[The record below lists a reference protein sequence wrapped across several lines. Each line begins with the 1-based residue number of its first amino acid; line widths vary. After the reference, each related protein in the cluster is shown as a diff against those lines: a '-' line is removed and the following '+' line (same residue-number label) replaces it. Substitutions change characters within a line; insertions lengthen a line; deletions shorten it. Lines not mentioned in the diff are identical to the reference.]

1 LNQALHEDDL
11 IIAGVA
17 FGVYRPEDPL
27 NGGGRDV
34 SSRAGEVGM
43 AEAEAPGSAE
53 FAERVGQMMNEAA
66 LVLMISVGHRTGLFD
81 TMAAMPAATSAE
93 IAARAGLNERY
104 VREWLAA
111 MTTGKIVDHDG
122 AAGSFSLPAGHAA
135 WLTRAAG
142 LDNLAIQAQYVGLL
156 ALVED
161 QIVDCF
167 RQGGGVPYSAFPRL
181 QAVMAE
187 DTGAVHDATLIDVTL
202 PLVPGLVDRLGQ
214 GIDVADVG
222 CGSGHAI
229 NLMAGAFPSSRFT
242 GFDLSDTGLAA
253 AMAEA
258 ERKGLTNVRFEKR
271 DAARLGET
279 ARFDFMTTFDA
290 VHDQAR
296 PDLVLAGIAQALRP
310 GGVYLCVDIAASSE
324 LSENLDHPFG
334 PFGYTISCMHC
345 MTVSLAD
352 GGMGLGTMWGE
363 QKAQQM
369 LTDAGFTSIEAA
381 HVDGDT
387 ANTYF
392 IASRN

>member
-1 LNQALHEDDL
+1 
-11 IIAGVA
+11 
-17 FGVYRPEDPL
+17 
-27 NGGGRDV
+27 
-34 SSRAGEVGM
+34 M
-43 AEAEAPGSAE
+43 AEAEDTGSAE
-53 FAERVGQMMNEAA
+53 FAERVNQMMNEAMLA
-66 LVLMISVGHRTGLFD
+66 LMVSVGHRTGLFD
-81 TMAAMPAATSAE
+81 TMAAMPAATSPE

-111 MTTGKIVDHDG
+111 MPTGKIVDHDG
-122 AAGSFSLPAGHAA
+122 GAGTFSLPADHAA

-142 LDNLAIQAQYVGLL
+142 QDNLAVQAQYVGLL

-167 RQGGGVPYSAFPRL
+167 RHGGGVPYSAFPKF
-181 QAVMAE
+181 QALMAE
-187 DTGAVHDATLIDVTL
+187 DSGAVQDATLIDGTL
-202 PLVPGLVDRLGQ
+202 PLVPGLVGRLEH

-222 CGSGHAI
+222 CGSGHAV
-229 NLMAGAFPSSRFT
+229 NLMAEAFPRSRFA
-242 GFDLSDTGLAA
+242 GFDFSDTGIAA
-253 AMAEA
+253 AVAEA
-258 ERKGLTNVRFEKR
+258 DHKGLTNVRFEQR

-279 ARFDFMTTFDA
+279 ARFDFITTFDS

-310 GGVYLCVDIAASSE
+310 GGVYLCVDIAASSK

-352 GGMGLGTMWGE
+352 GGMGLGAMWGE
-363 QKAQQM
+363 QKAQEM
-369 LTDAGFTSIEAA
+369 LTGAGFTSIETV
-381 HVDGDT
+381 HVDGNI

-392 IASRN
+392 IATKN